1 MKYSSLSLRGRA
13 KHQATE
19 TPGSFGEGPETR
31 SCRPAGWRHCTAF
44 QPSLRHRHQPHKPGL
59 PPLPP
64 FKPLL
69 LHTPRAS
76 EEPGQAPGRRPA
88 LAAGG
93 AQRLLRVRTAPPQGS
108 PPTPPL
114 SRPPHSPEGK
124 PPPPSPRPHLHG
136 GRQRPS
142 AGAALRRPAARP
154 LLLRVWKAGERACAQ
169 HRPAVGAHPLCACAR
184 GEAPR
189 SSRGGGGEWDVVGVI
204 WAGVLL
210 PKVGWQLAI
219 FSFPEEGYAAERV
232 PTRGRRAQGP
242 SGQVGL
248 AGTLCRSLRLRTGW
262 PPSCVGAPYPSAG
275 LPGSAHGETT
285 VMNKI
290 QHMLFRSYLRRK
302 DPSELKK
309 PVRCSPLPAPSAVS
323 HKTLRAQEGW

>member
-1 MKYSSLSLRGRA
+1 MAAASVPQRGRRCGA
-13 KHQATE
+13 
-19 TPGSFGEGPETR
+19 
-31 SCRPAGWRHCTAF
+31 RP
-44 QPSLRHRHQPHKPGL
+44 P
-59 PPLPP
+59 
-64 FKPLL
+64 
-69 LHTPRAS
+69 
-76 EEPGQAPGRRPA
+76 APCFYVCGRRGSAHARSTARQWAPTPCAHAHGEKLPA
-88 LAAGG
+88 AAG
-93 AQRLLRVRTAPPQGS
+93 
-108 PPTPPL
+108 
-114 SRPPHSPEGK
+114 
-124 PPPPSPRPHLHG
+124 
-136 GRQRPS
+136 
-142 AGAALRRPAARP
+142 
-154 LLLRVWKAGERACAQ
+154 
-169 HRPAVGAHPLCACAR
+169 
-184 GEAPR
+184 
-189 SSRGGGGEWDVVGVI
+189 GGGGEWDVVGVI

>member
-1 MKYSSLSLRGRA
+1 MRA
-13 KHQATE
+13 AP
-19 TPGSFGEGPETR
+19 PGSG
-31 SCRPAGWRHCTAF
+31 
-44 QPSLRHRHQPHKPGL
+44 
-59 PPLPP
+59 
-64 FKPLL
+64 
-69 LHTPRAS
+69 
-76 EEPGQAPGRRPA
+76 
-88 LAAGG
+88 
-93 AQRLLRVRTAPPQGS
+93 
-108 PPTPPL
+108 
-114 SRPPHSPEGK
+114 RPPPVRMRTG
-124 PPPPSPRPHLHG
+124 
-136 GRQRPS
+136 
-142 AGAALRRPAARP
+142 
-154 LLLRVWKAGERACAQ
+154 
-169 HRPAVGAHPLCACAR
+169 
-184 GEAPR
+184 R
-189 SSRGGGGEWDVVGVI
+189 SSPQQPGGGGEWDVVGVI

-248 AGTLCRSLRLRTGW
+248 AGTLCRSLTLRTGW